1 MSPEEK
7 MQHVDALLT
16 HVWMVRTFIK
26 HSEEVE
32 EDEDLHQVV
41 RKLYDYTH
49 ALGTAWLNQDAAT
62 YLKQARKKL
71 HRLKQ
76 ATAQFA
82 ELQPEVSSHMNF
94 EMAVRSLQLAVK
106 QIEEALAENDQ
117 T

>member
-32 EDEDLHQVV
+32 EDEELHQVV

-49 ALGTAWLNQDAAT
+49 ALGTAWLNQDADS
-62 YLKQARKKL
+62 YLTQARKKL
-71 HRLKQ
+71 HRLRQ
-76 ATAQFA
+76 ATEQFT

-94 EMAVRSLQLAVK
+94 QMAVRSLQLAVK
-106 QIEEALAENDQ
+106 QIEDALAEEERD
-117 T
+117 